1 MELNR
6 YFQSCPKWTSTEI
19 QERSEQLAHRAV
31 QVWPYFGGKHD
42 SKPVITPRTATG
54 KTPTVLTL
62 IDQRI
67 PVKTWSEVL
76 TLTLQ
81 TIADLSPEGFEQLA
95 SEYPRVINDKP
106 SQMKR
111 GTQLGNGVYVEL
123 NMSANRV
130 VLVCQ
135 RAVALAE
142 LAPDMWQVEVR
153 ESQIDPTP
161 DLA

>member
-1 MELNR
+1 M
-6 YFQSCPKWTSTEI
+6 
-19 QERSEQLAHRAV
+19 
-31 QVWPYFGGKHD
+31 
-42 SKPVITPRTATG
+42 
-54 KTPTVLTL
+54 
-62 IDQRI
+62 
-67 PVKTWSEVL
+67 KTWSEVL